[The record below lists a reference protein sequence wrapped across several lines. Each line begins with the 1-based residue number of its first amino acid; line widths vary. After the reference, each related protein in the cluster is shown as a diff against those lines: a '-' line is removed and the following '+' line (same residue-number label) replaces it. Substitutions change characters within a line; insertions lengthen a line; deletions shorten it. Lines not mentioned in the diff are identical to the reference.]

1 MKNILIV
8 ESPTKSKTI
17 ESYMGKDF
25 VVLSSKGHVTDLS
38 TKGRFGLGIDIE
50 HGFKPDYV
58 ISPDKIKLV
67 NDLKKACKGN
77 NVYLATD
84 PDREGEAISYH
95 LATLLDLDLEA
106 LNRIEFHEVTKP
118 AILEAFN
125 NPRKIDLNLVHSQET
140 RRILDRIIGFRVS
153 ALLKS
158 KIKSQSAG
166 RVQSVALK
174 LVCDLEKE
182 ILAFIPEKYYEAV
195 ATFNDFKLD
204 LAKIDGSNKRITNRA
219 ILEELTKEKGP
230 FKVLNITTKET
241 KREPKPPFTTSTLQ
255 QEASNKLGFSASK
268 TMMIAQSLYE
278 GKELNGEHVG
288 LITYMRTDSTHLSD
302 LFVKEASSYIS
313 NHFGVNYLGK
323 AREKSQKLAQNAHEA
338 IRPTASYRNPEQVK
352 NYLTA
357 DEYKIYKLIYNR
369 AMSSLMT
376 NALFSNTK
384 VEFQFKNSIWEIK
397 GKSLIFDG
405 FLVCYGFDEDDLNKL
420 IPNFKIGEEYI
431 PLNMEIKDLET
442 KPKPRYTEASLI
454 KDMEEKGIGRP
465 STYAT
470 TMQTLTKRNYV
481 EIVDKKLIPTKQGM
495 LTTSKLEEFFP
506 TIFNVSY
513 TAQME
518 EDLDSIAKGLKE
530 EISYLTSFYQNFEP
544 IYNSA
549 WTNMEKLEPEKTGEK
564 CPVCG
569 SDLVIRHGKYGQFVA
584 CSNYP
589 TCKYIKQEEKE
600 EDVDTNIICPNCHTG
615 HLVLKV
621 AKTGRNKGK
630 KFYACNNYPKCKTIF
645 NDKPTDKLCPNCN
658 SMMLEKEDG
667 TLYCLKNCDN
677 SYTPVKCPN
686 CETGHLVK
694 KEIRRGKNKGSYF
707 YACDNYPKCKTS
719 FMDEPTNIKC
729 ELCSSLLVKQGDK
742 LICSNPD
749 CKNHHSE

>member
-1 MKNILIV
+1 MKNVLIV

-58 ISPDKIKLV
+58 VSPDKIKLV

-182 ILAFIPEKYYEAV
+182 ILAFVPEKYYEAV

-204 LAKIDGSNKRITNRA
+204 LAKIDGSNKRIVDRT

-302 LFVKEASSYIS
+302 LFVREASSYIS
-313 NHFGVNYLGK
+313 NHFGANYLGK
-323 AREKSQKLAQNAHEA
+323 TREKSQKLAQNAHEA

-357 DEYKIYKLIYNR
+357 DEYKLYKLIYNR
-369 AMSSLMT
+369 AMSSLM
-376 NALFSNTK
+376 ASAVFSNTK
-384 VEFQFKNSIWEIK
+384 VEFTFKQSIWEIK

-405 FLVCYGFDEDDLNKL
+405 FLVCYGFDEDDLNKI

-431 PLNMEIKDLET
+431 PLNIEIKDLET

-564 CPVCG
+564 CPICG

-645 NDKPTDKLCPNCN
+645 NDKPTDKLCPNCQA
-658 SMMLEKEDG
+658 MMLEKEDG
-667 TLYCLKNCDN
+667 TLYCSKNCKD
-677 SYTPVKCPN
+677 SYKPVKCPN

-719 FMDEPTNIKC
+719 FMDEPTNNKC